1 MEQDRFSRNSKLYI
15 LGMICLVL
23 CLGLFFFS
31 LYILPY
37 LAWGLNYNVPDVVL
51 TLLSSLQ
58 DDYNYT
64 EGASKLIVWLI
75 FFVPSIVTGLISY
88 FVSNYIDNNIYKSE
102 LNLEEDQENPPS
114 KQIGKEIKESAGFGL
129 KILGLMILIVIV
141 IFLLQYLIQA
151 TS

>member
-1 MEQDRFSRNSKLYI
+1 MEQDRFGSNSKLYI

-37 LAWGLNYNVPDVVL
+37 LAWGLNYNVPDFVL
-51 TLLSSLQ
+51 DLISSFQ
-58 DDYNYT
+58 DNYNYT
-64 EGASKLIVWLI
+64 DGASKLITWLI
-75 FFVPSIVTGLISY
+75 FFVPCVITGLISY
-88 FVSNYIDNNIYKSE
+88 FVSNHIDNNLYKSE
-102 LNLEEDQENPPS
+102 LKPEIEEEAPPT
-114 KQIGKEIKESAGFGL
+114 KHIGREIKESAGFGL
-129 KILGLMILIVIV
+129 KILGLMIVIIIA

>member
-1 MEQDRFSRNSKLYI
+1 MEQDRFGRNSKLYI

-64 EGASKLIVWLI
+64 VGASKLIVWLI
-75 FFVPSIVTGLISY
+75 FFVPGIITGLISY
-88 FVSNYIDNNIYKSE
+88 FVSNYIDNNIYRSE

>member
-1 MEQDRFSRNSKLYI
+1 MEQDRFGSNSKLYI

-23 CLGLFFFS
+23 CLGLFFYS

-37 LAWGLNYNVPDVVL
+37 LAWGLNYNVPDIVL
-51 TLLSSLQ
+51 TMLSSLQ

-64 EGASKLIVWLI
+64 VGASKLIVWLI
-75 FFVPSIVTGLISY
+75 FFVPCVITGLISY
-88 FVSNYIDNNIYKSE
+88 FVSNYIDNNIYKAELRVEEESE
-102 LNLEEDQENPPS
+102 NAPR

-141 IFLLQYLIQA
+141 IFLLQYLIQS

>member
-1 MEQDRFSRNSKLYI
+1 MEQDRFGSNSKLYI

-23 CLGLFFFS
+23 CLGLFFVS

-37 LAWGLNYNVPDVVL
+37 LAWGLNYNVPDMVL
-51 TLLSSLQ
+51 TMLSSLQ
-58 DDYNYT
+58 DDYNYSV
-64 EGASKLIVWLI
+64 GASKLIVWLI
-75 FFVPSIVTGLISY
+75 FFVPCVITGLISY
-88 FVSNYIDNNIYKSE
+88 FVSNYIDNNLYKSE
-102 LNLEEDQENPPS
+102 LNVEEESENLPH

>member
-1 MEQDRFSRNSKLYI
+1 MEQDRFSSNSKLYI

-31 LYILPY
+31 LYILPF
-37 LAWGLNYNVPDVVL
+37 LAWGLNYNVPEVIL

-64 EGASKLIVWLI
+64 VGASKLIVWLI
-75 FFVPSIVTGLISY
+75 FFVPGLITGLISY

-102 LNLEEDQENPPS
+102 LNIKEEQESPS
-114 KQIGKEIKESAGFGL
+114 TKQIGKEIKESAGFGL
-129 KILGLMILIVIV
+129 KILGLMILIVIA
-141 IFLLQYLIQA
+141 IFLLQYLIQI
-151 TS
+151 TV

>member
-1 MEQDRFSRNSKLYI
+1 MEQDRFGSNSKLYI

-37 LAWGLNYNVPDVVL
+37 LAWGLNYNVPAIVL
-51 TLLSSLQ
+51 DLLGSLQ
-58 DDYNYT
+58 DEYNYT
-64 EGASKLIVWLI
+64 VGASKLIVWLI
-75 FFVPSIVTGLISY
+75 FFVPSMITGLISY
-88 FVSNYIDNNIYKSE
+88 FVSNHIDNNLYKSE
-102 LNLEEDQENPPS
+102 LKVEEEEENPPT
-114 KQIGKEIKESAGFGL
+114 KQIGKEIKESAGLGL
-129 KILGLMILIVIV
+129 KILGLMILIVLV